1 MLRPGDWGCY
11 GEAHPQRPAFLD
23 QLQEVGCGRFAAA
36 STCWL
41 VNEWVEGSQSLETQP
56 HDSKWAWLYRPCGN
70 GQDPWP
76 SQRTWSSR
84 ELSQWRTPVEAPR
97 CRNLESSVWLGWFPI
112 PWNIGNPRIVTS
124 SEHTGSGAGC
134 WSLRRQ
140 NRHFT
145 EFGFLYVASPHKN
158 HKEFNR
164 RWWYKICN
172 QSLQMFHLWI
182 IHAFLCLFFNYI
194 PLQRFLDGVN
204 WGGALSR
211 LRQEIASIQVSNG
224 NLWCNSRKVA
234 DVSVSRLCFS
244 HYVVLFPCNSIGSP
258 AFREMSPV
266 HLEVMTWKAI
276 LQRLLRRFSGQGEHF
291 SLCRGAATWCWCFE
305 GILWSNSLLLYDHT
319 VKFLMFLNTLLEAS
333 RIRLEKAL
341 KTFRMTEPGWS
352 TSRIHCKPYA
362 LGCVK

>member
-1 MLRPGDWGCY
+1 MLRLHTKTIKSLIEDDDIRYATKACRCSIYESFMLFYVCFSTTFRFKDFWMGSTEVELWVDWGKRL
-11 GEAHPQRPAFLD
+11 QAFRSAMAIFD
-23 QLQEVGCGRFAAA
+23 A
-36 STCWL
+36 
-41 VNEWVEGSQSLETQP
+41 
-56 HDSKWAWLYRPCGN
+56 
-70 GQDPWP
+70 
-76 SQRTWSSR
+76 
-84 ELSQWRTPVEAPR
+84 TP
-97 CRNLESSVWLGWFPI
+97 
-112 PWNIGNPRIVTS
+112 
-124 SEHTGSGAGC
+124 
-134 WSLRRQ
+134 
-140 NRHFT
+140 
-145 EFGFLYVASPHKN
+145 
-158 HKEFNR
+158 
-164 RWWYKICN
+164 
-172 QSLQMFHLWI
+172 
-182 IHAFLCLFFNYI
+182 
-194 PLQRFLDGVN
+194 
-204 WGGALSR
+204 
-211 LRQEIASIQVSNG
+211 
-224 NLWCNSRKVA
+224 RKVA
-234 DVSVSRLCFS
+234 DVRVSRLCFS